1 MSPIK
6 MNSITSQHGPSVA
19 EKVLKEEAAKAMKA
33 VMQKPKAIGA
43 IREKWLE
50 LGGENGFLGEPQTNE
65 LKTPDGVGRYNHFQG
80 GSIYWTPATGAH
92 EVHGDIRDKWASL
105 GWERSFL
112 GYPVSDE
119 MDFSEGGRVS
129 IFQNGSIYWWP
140 DTGAIALKGVIVHY
154 TGLICFGETD
164 EASSADE
171 PYAVLGVITPDGA
184 SASRTQVYD
193 GVDGGESRPDL
204 LELYQGD
211 PRGMTLTVLLMEHD
225 EGDPNK
231 YRDLVKSAVDHGFD
245 QIKTA
250 LPYIPVVGPI
260 LAVVG
265 PPLLDA
271 VAPVVTDEINK
282 LLGTGD
288 DLVGQTTLYLSP
300 RQMVLLAARTNNSAE
315 RGVGF
320 KVATP
325 LLSGGG
331 ASYKVYFG
339 LIPA

>member
-6 MNSITSQHGPSVA
+6 MSSVTTGSVVKQGMSSVA
-19 EKVLKEEAAKAMKA
+19 KQALEEAAKT
-33 VMQKPKAIGA
+33 PHAIGA
-43 IREKWLE
+43 IRDKWLE
-50 LGGENGFLGEPQTNE
+50 LGGEKGFLGRPLTNE
-65 LKTPDGVGRYNHFQG
+65 LQTADGVGRYNQFQHG
-80 GSIYWTPATGAH
+80 LIYWTNATGAH
-92 EVHGDIRDKWASL
+92 EVHGDIRKKWVSL
-105 GWERSFL
+105 GSERSFL

-119 MDFSEGGRVS
+119 VDFSEGGRVS
-129 IFQNGSIYWWP
+129 VFQNGSIYWWP
-140 DTGAIALKGVIVHY
+140 DTGAIELKGVIVHY
-154 TGLICFGETD
+154 TGLICFGETN
-164 EASSADE
+164 EASSSDE
-171 PYAVLGVITPDGA
+171 PYAILSATTA
-184 SASRTQVYD
+184 SQRPTTRRTQVYE

-204 LELYQGD
+204 LEIY
-211 PRGMTLTVLLMEHD
+211 RGAPWGMALNVVLMEHD

-231 YRDLVKSAVDHGFD
+231 YRDLVKSAVDSGFD

-250 LPYIPVVGPI
+250 LPYIPIVGPI
-260 LAVVG
+260 LAIVG
-265 PPLLDA
+265 PPILDA
-271 VAPVVTDEINK
+271 VAPSVTDEING

-288 DLVGQTTLYLSP
+288 DVIGQTTIQLSP
-300 RQMVLLAARTNNSAE
+300 RQMVLLAARTNNSTE